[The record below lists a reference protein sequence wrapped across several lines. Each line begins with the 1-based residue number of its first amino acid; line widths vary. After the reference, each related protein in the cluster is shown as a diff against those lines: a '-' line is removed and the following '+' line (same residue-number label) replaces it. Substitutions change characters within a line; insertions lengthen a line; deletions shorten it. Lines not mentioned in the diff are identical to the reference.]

1 MIIFNYKIDFKLKN
15 EKEISNWISKVV
27 KLEKKENGEINYIF
41 SDDEYMLNKN
51 IKYLNH
57 DTLTDI
63 ITFDY
68 SNGNNLTSDII
79 ISVERVKENAGIF
92 KTNFLEELNRVII
105 HGILHLCGYDDKTE
119 KLKIKMRQKEDIYLK
134 LIK

>member
-1 MIIFNYKIDFKLKN
+1 MDYLA
-15 EKEISNWISKVV
+15 WIYPDELVLCNI
-27 KLEKKENGEINYIF
+27 KLEKKEIGEINYIF

-79 ISVERVKENAGIF
+79 ISVSPFTDDFDKALGNEIKE
-92 KTNFLEELNRVII
+92 TFLDI
-105 HGILHLCGYDDKTE
+105 DD
-119 KLKIKMRQKEDIYLK
+119 
-134 LIK
+134 

>member
-27 KLEKKENGEINYIF
+27 KLEKKEIGEINYIF